1 MSYFKLKKKGIG
13 GILKVAF
20 VSYLVERTE
29 NGVRL
34 SE

>member
-1 MSYFKLKKKGIG
+1 M
-13 GILKVAF
+13 LKVAF

-34 SE
+34 SEYYIKELTIGG